1 MRRGELTA
9 ALFLLPNALGFL
21 IFAALPIAA
30 AAGIALTDWDA
41 LTAPR
46 PVGLRNFAALL
57 AGDRLFVQVVANT
70 LAFTLGV
77 VPLTIALALGLAIA
91 LDRPLRGA
99 TLFRSIFFL
108 PVVASSVA
116 VGVLWQWL
124 YHPDLGLL
132 NWALSQ
138 AGVAPHPWV
147 SSADWAMPSLIL
159 AAVWKSFGYD
169 VLIFLAGL
177 RTIPRHLYEAAGIDG
192 ASGWQRFR
200 HVTLPMLAPTT
211 FLVLVISIV
220 RTFQVFDLAYVLTRG
235 GPANATNTVAM
246 FIYLN
251 AFHFFKMGYAA
262 AAAWLLF
269 LAVLAF
275 TLVQTRLQRG
285 WVGHE

>member
-1 MRRGELTA
+1 VRRSELTA
-9 ALFLLPNALGFL
+9 ALFLLPNGLGFL
-21 IFAALPIAA
+21 LFAALPILG

-46 PVGLRNFAALL
+46 LVGARNFAALL
-57 AGDRLFVQVVANT
+57 GDRLFLQVVGNT

-77 VPLTIALALGLAIA
+77 VPLTMALALALA
-91 LDRPLRGA
+91 LLLERGLRG
-99 TLFRSIFFL
+99 TLAFRSIFFL
-108 PVVASSVA
+108 PVVASSVV

-132 NWALSQ
+132 NWAL
-138 AGVAPHPWV
+138 GLVGLPPRPWV

-159 AAVWKSFGYD
+159 AATWKSVGYD

-177 RTIPRHLYEAAGIDG
+177 RTVPPHLGEAAGIDG
-192 ASGWQRFR
+192 ANGWQRLR
-200 HVTLPMLAPTT
+200 HVTLPLLAPTT
-211 FLVLVISIV
+211 FLVLIISVIRS
-220 RTFQVFDLAYVLTRG
+220 FQVFDLAYVLTRG

-246 FIYLN
+246 FVYLN

-275 TLVQTRLQRG
+275 TLLQTRLQRG
-285 WVGHE
+285 WVGHD